1 MLKWIKKFKGIAF
14 LAQVSLTVPVTNAWP
29 EREASAVKR
38 VQSCTRSSMKNYLLN
53 ALLNI

>member
-29 EREASAVKR
+29 ECEASAVKR